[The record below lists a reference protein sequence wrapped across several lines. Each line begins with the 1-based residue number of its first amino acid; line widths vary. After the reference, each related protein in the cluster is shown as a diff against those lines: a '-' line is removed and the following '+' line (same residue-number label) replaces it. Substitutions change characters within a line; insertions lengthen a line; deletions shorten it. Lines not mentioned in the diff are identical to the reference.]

1 MADHE
6 YESDNGHRDLV
17 RVTEL
22 PLDPAALLALVSD
35 PTAGAVVAFLGTV
48 RNHAPGKSGVSHLVY
63 EAYVEVVEAK
73 IAELVAESRSR
84 WPLIGVAVEHRT
96 GRVDIEG
103 VSVAVVV
110 SSAHRADA
118 FEAARFLID
127 ELKARAPI
135 WKQEHWEGGSE
146 WIEGA

>member
-1 MADHE
+1 MVEDG
-6 YESDNGHRDLV
+6 YEVDRDFV
-17 RVTEL
+17 RVSET
-22 PLDPAALLALVSD
+22 PLDPAALLDRVSD
-35 PTAGAVVAFLGTV
+35 PTAGAVVSFLGTV

-73 IAELVAESRSR
+73 VADLVAEARNR
-84 WPLIGVAVEHRT
+84 WPLIAVGVEHRT
-96 GRVDIEG
+96 GRVDVGG
-103 VSVAVVV
+103 VSVAVAV

-135 WKQEHWEGGSE
+135 WKQEHWDGGSE
-146 WIEGA
+146 WIEGS